1 VTDRVSLADD
11 DSPHL
16 SLTPLHPDDPPNDHP
31 ATIYVRRFYEEL
43 FKRVWESALMT
54 EIGHIIIG
62 QPGTGKYHHVLFP
75 HTGSLPFI

>member
-16 SLTPLHPDDPPNDHP
+16 SLTPPHPDDPPKDHP
-31 ATIYVRRFYEEL
+31 VTIYVRRFYKEI

-54 EIGHIIIG
+54 EIGHVIIG

-75 HTGSLPFI
+75 HTGSLLFI